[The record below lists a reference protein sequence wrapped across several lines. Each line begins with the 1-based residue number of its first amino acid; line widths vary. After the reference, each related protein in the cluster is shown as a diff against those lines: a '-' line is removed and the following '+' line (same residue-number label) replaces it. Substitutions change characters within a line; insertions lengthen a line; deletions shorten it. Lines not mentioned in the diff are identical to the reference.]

1 MKYNSQRGQL
11 RLKEYGRHIQE
22 LVEYAASLEK
32 KEDRQDVANHVIQ
45 IMGNLNPHLKNIE
58 DFKHLLWDHLHVM
71 ADFNLDVDSPYPKPS
86 REEVFSKP
94 ERFDYPNKNKK
105 YRHYGKNILT
115 MISKA
120 VEMEDKEKQE
130 GYAKCIANYMKIVHN
145 NWNSETVTDET
156 ILNDLEILSNNKL
169 SLSNDITLNKVQ
181 SSKKKFT
188 NTKNRSNNKNRNP
201 KSSNRGKQNY
211 TKNR

>member
-22 LVEYAASLEK
+22 LVEYAITLDK
-32 KEDRQDVANHVIQ
+32 KEDRQDVANHIIQ
-45 IMGNLNPHLKNIE
+45 IMGNLNPHLKNVE

-71 ADFNLDVDSPYPKPS
+71 ADFKLDVDSPYPLPT
-86 REEVFSKP
+86 REEIYAKP
-94 ERFDYPNKNKK
+94 EKFDYPNKNKK

-115 MISKA
+115 MINKA
-120 VEMEDKEKQE
+120 VEMEDKEKQD
-130 GYAKCIANYMKIVHN
+130 GYSKCIANYMKIVHN

-169 SLSNDITLNKVQ
+169 SLDDETTLNKVQ
-181 SSKKKFT
+181 NAKKKY
-188 NTKNRSNNKNRNP
+188 SNNKNRN
-201 KSSNRGKQNY
+201 N
-211 TKNR
+211 KNRNNKNNNRTRTNYSKNR